1 MIYEKITYSVLSY
14 ANYSYK
20 EIKVIT
26 WLLTVLMTVTE
37 KYIGESSI
45 CLEKADS
52 QSLFAFFKEKLSNPV
67 AALGIFWTKDILEIS
82 M

>member
-1 MIYEKITYSVLSY
+1 
-14 ANYSYK
+14 
-20 EIKVIT
+20 
-26 WLLTVLMTVTE
+26 MTVTE

-67 AALGIFWTKDILEIS
+67 AALGIF
-82 M
+82 